1 MTLLISNADVA
12 KVLTMDATI
21 AALEASYRDLA
32 TTEAVCRPRI
42 DIQIPTSDPDKTY
55 QWGTMEGGSTKGYFA
70 IRIKSDVVYEQRYG
84 DAVTQ
89 EKYCR
94 RPGLFCGLVFLTSI
108 ETGEPLAFINDGVL
122 QHMRV
127 GADGAIGA
135 RHMAKHDARV
145 VGMLGSGGMAR
156 SHIEALLRVRPIERL
171 QVFSPTRANREAFA
185 REVRERHGIE
195 AVACEAAEQIYR
207 GADIVAAVTDSA
219 VPVLDGRLLEP
230 GSHLIN
236 VGGGGRPDQ
245 RSLERIDVY
254 LRFGS
259 TPAPWGRPE
268 LAIDDEYLTWAARPD
283 VGMGRTAKKSGNR
296 GHGVLLRERMVTL
309 AQLTQG
315 KPGRTSREQITY
327 SERGNLQGAQ
337 FYAVAAKVYEAARAS
352 GLGREIPTEWFLQ
365 DIRN

>member
-1 MTLLISNADVA
+1 MTILISNADVA
-12 KVLTMDATI
+12 KVLTMEATI
-21 AALEASYRDLA
+21 AALEEAYRDLA
-32 TTEAVCRPRI
+32 ATEAVCRPRI
-42 DIQIPTSDPDKTY
+42 DIQVPTSDPARTY
-55 QWGTMEGGSTKGYFA
+55 QWGTMEGGSTRGYFA
-70 IRIKSDVVYEQRYG
+70 IRIKSDVIYQREYAG
-84 DAVTQ
+84 AVTQ
-89 EKYCR
+89 EKYCG
-94 RPGLFCGLVFLTSI
+94 RPGLYCGLVLLTSI

-135 RHMAKHDARV
+135 RHMARAGARV

-156 SHIEALLRVRPIERL
+156 SHIEALLHVRPIERL

-185 REVRERHGIE
+185 REARQRHGID
-195 AVACEAAEQIYR
+195 AVACETPDEVYR

-230 GSHLIN
+230 GTHVIN
-236 VGGGGRPDQ
+236 VGGGGRPDEAT
-245 RSLERIDVY
+245 LGRIDVY

-283 VGMGRTAKKSGNR
+283 IARARTAKKSGQR
-296 GHGVLLRERMVTL
+296 GHGALLRDRMVTL
-309 AQLTQG
+309 AGLMQG
-315 KPGRTSREQITY
+315 KPGRTSEAQITY

-337 FYAVAAKVYEAARAS
+337 FYAVAARVYEAARAA
-352 GLGREIPTEWFLQ
+352 GLGRELPTEWFLQ